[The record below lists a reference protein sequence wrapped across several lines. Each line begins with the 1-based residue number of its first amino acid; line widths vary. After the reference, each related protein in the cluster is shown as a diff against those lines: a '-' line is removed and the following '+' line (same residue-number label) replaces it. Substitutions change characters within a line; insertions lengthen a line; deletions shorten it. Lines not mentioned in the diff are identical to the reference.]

1 MYILP
6 SNFPLTICRPCL
18 SPPTSTAIQSRL
30 PTNANTPQQ
39 TLPLHTN
46 ATLTPTPTPHLPR
59 NPSLIFNTPPCAE
72 QHPITAAPPAPT
84 TDSQQQHRLDPDPQR
99 PRSFRWQL
107 QRVLELRVCFGGWC
121 TSPSLFF
128 PFLPSLLIG
137 VYSAYTNVKT
147 ACCPTSATNALLQPI
162 SALFW
167 GSVAYVNA
175 GIFFAVFWA
184 STVYMPFHYWLMEG
198 WAGGVVWE

>member
-72 QHPITAAPPAPT
+72 QHPITA
-84 TDSQQQHRLDPDPQR
+84 QQHRLDPDPQR
-99 PRSFRWQL
+99 PRSF
-107 QRVLELRVCFGGWC
+107 C
-121 TSPSLFF
+121 
-128 PFLPSLLIG
+128 

-184 STVYMPFHYWLMEG
+184 STVYTPFHYWLMEG
-198 WAGGVVWE
+198 WAGGSGVGISLWSVGLGIRERGREGDGL